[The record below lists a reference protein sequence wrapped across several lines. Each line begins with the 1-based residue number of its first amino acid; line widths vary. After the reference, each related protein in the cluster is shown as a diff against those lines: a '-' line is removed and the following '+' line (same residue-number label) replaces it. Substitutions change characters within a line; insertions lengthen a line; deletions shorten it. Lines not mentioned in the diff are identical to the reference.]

1 MDLPLPVAQ
10 QQRIQ
15 QPQRPS
21 ISYFVFLSLL
31 FYLMNSS
38 SNQGNSLGLQPRD
51 DDSFQRR
58 LDHQRAALL
67 RREARAEGIARW
79 LGDSNSSTDYLASTY
94 YPAIANGSAPTLVPS
109 SSSTDSPSDN
119 STTAPPPRPTLTEAY
134 RIPPFEP
141 RADGELAPV
150 PSLVARL
157 FADATPLD
165 PAGRPDARVYPQN
178 LTGFAKGTW
187 TPATYAWADLG
198 LNETWTTERRVEVP
212 EPDSPRANE
221 TAPEPG
227 EGAAPSSPTALGRRQ
242 AVVETPSAQYA
253 TSSNSTT
260 TVIVDVHNRTLSRG
274 TYPWLS
280 RRTSSS
286 ARRASFNLREVQTSA
301 VGPVE
306 PLPTDPSELDEAA
319 LLRLR
324 DHPEAWADWEQEGP
338 VTYLWGPLTLSVAP
352 EDGGSEDV
360 ETELDV
366 EAVHFLTTGRIYG
379 YATPRFVRAH
389 IVDAISLPLMA
400 SSPRANQTAHA
411 VGHAMLKE
419 YRRRVAK
426 DVRDLDENGPRIYD
440 DDAADSEPRHGST
453 EADNE
458 PGVVREPECV
468 FSLYGALSPLPPSY
482 DLARYAELYTALFR
496 PSGAAT
502 ARPPPSTLSAVLSS
516 ANCGLVLS
524 VPAARL
530 TSTQELWREAAH
542 FGVLFVI
549 AQAGALVL
557 LVRQLERAAAR
568 PGTLA
573 NVQPLGLIMV
583 VIVDLYVFIVTL
595 LVGVIADSRASLPF
609 LAGAFLALLSSVLFG
624 LRYIAVIREATPAPS
639 PAPAPAPAPTPA
651 PVATAEGA
659 PGGAEPRIE
668 VTERDRALP
677 EGLGALLAGWRAKH
691 TIYATLAITVL
702 VTAIILISHGWT
714 PFFLWL
720 LYSYWLPQIA
730 LNVQRGT
737 ARQSLGDEYII
748 GTTLARLMPP
758 LYFWAYEGNCM
769 MVETSSKIY
778 YLAAY
783 SIAQAALLLAQSHLS
798 RTSSSTS
805 TSWSSRFLPSGGA
818 RFFLSAGVI
827 LALDLPQTT
836 TWDYHPRTLPP
847 SLAADLEAN
856 KGDSAAAVEED
867 CPICLS
873 PVHVHPTKAERA
885 AGQADDVRR
894 QAAVT
899 PCAHVVHTECLEQWM
914 LVRAV
919 CPVCRA
925 GLPPLAT

>member
-38 SNQGNSLGLQPRD
+38 QPQGNSLGLQPRD
-51 DDSFQRR
+51 DDSSFQRR
-58 LDHQRAALL
+58 LDQQRAALL

-79 LGDSNSSTDYLASTY
+79 LGQSNSSTDYLASVY
-94 YPAIANGSAPTLVPS
+94 YPHIANGSAPTLAPPPS
-109 SSSTDSPSDN
+109 SAN
-119 STTAPPPRPTLTEAY
+119 STTSSPPPPPSLTEAY
-134 RIPPFEP
+134 RIPTFEP
-141 RADGELAPV
+141 RTDGELAPV

-157 FADATPLD
+157 FADSTPLD
-165 PAGRPDARVYPQN
+165 PAGRPDARVYPHN

-187 TPATYAWADLG
+187 APSTYTWADLG
-198 LNETWTTERRVEVP
+198 LNETWTSARRVEVP
-212 EPDSPRANE
+212 RPDSPRANE
-221 TAPEPG
+221 TALEPERGP
-227 EGAAPSSPTALGRRQ
+227 PSSPSPSPLARR
-242 AVVETPSAQYA
+242 AAQNA
-253 TSSNSTT
+253 TSANSTT
-260 TVIVDVHNRTLSRG
+260 TTIVVDVHNRTLSRG

-280 RRTSSS
+280 RRTSPSV
-286 ARRASFNLREVQTSA
+286 RRASFNLREVQTSA
-301 VGPVE
+301 VGPIE
-306 PLPTDPSELDEAA
+306 PLPADPGELDEAA

-338 VTYLWGPLTLSVAP
+338 VTYLWGPLTLSVGP
-352 EDGGSEDV
+352 EDGATEDV

-366 EAVHFLTTGRIYG
+366 EAVHFITSGRIYG

-389 IVDAISLPLMA
+389 IVDAISLPLMS

-426 DVRDLDENGPRIYD
+426 DVRDLDDNGPRIYD
-440 DDAADSEPRHGST
+440 DEADNEPHHGST
-453 EADNE
+453 ADDHE

-482 DLARYAELYTALFR
+482 DLARYAELYTSLFR
-496 PSGAAT
+496 PSGAST

-524 VPAARL
+524 VPSARL
-530 TSTQELWREAAH
+530 TSTQELWLEAAH
-542 FGVLFVI
+542 FGVLFVV

-639 PAPAPAPAPTPA
+639 PAPAPAPAPAPTPVA
-651 PVATAEGA
+651 PVEPGEG
-659 PGGAEPRIE
+659 GEPRAE
-668 VTERDRALP
+668 VTARDTS
-677 EGLGALLAGWRAKH
+677 LAV
-691 TIYATLAITVL
+691 TVF
-702 VTAIILISHGWT
+702 VTAITLIWHGWT

-737 ARQSLGDEYII
+737 ARQSLGDEYIV

-769 MVETSSKIY
+769 MVDTTPKVY

-798 RTSSSTS
+798 RISSSTS
-805 TSWSSRFLPSGGA
+805 SSWSSRYLPPGGA
-818 RFFLSAGVI
+818 RFFLPAGVI
-827 LALDLPQTT
+827 LALDLPETT

-847 SLAADLEAN
+847 SLAADLETG
-856 KGDSAAAVEED
+856 KGDSAAAAVEED

-885 AGQADDVRR
+885 AGEADDVRR

>member
-38 SNQGNSLGLQPRD
+38 KPQGNSLGLQPRD
-51 DDSFQRR
+51 DDSSFQRR

-79 LGDSNSSTDYLASTY
+79 LAQSNSTTDYLASVY
-94 YPAIANGSAPTLVPS
+94 YPDIANGSAPTLVPS
-109 SSSTDSPSDN
+109 SSSSSSSDSTN
-119 STTAPPPRPTLTEAY
+119 STTSPPPPSLTEAY

-141 RADGELAPV
+141 RTDGELAPV

-165 PAGRPDARVYPQN
+165 PAGRPDPRVYPHN
-178 LTGFAKGTW
+178 LTGFAKGPW
-187 TPATYAWADLG
+187 TAATYTWADLG
-198 LNETWTTERRVEVP
+198 LNETWTSERRVEVQQP
-212 EPDSPRANE
+212 ESSPANE
-221 TAPEPG
+221 TALEPG
-227 EGAAPSSPTALGRRQ
+227 EGAAAASSPALARRQ
-242 AVVETPSAQYA
+242 AAAEAPPSQNA
-253 TSSNSTT
+253 TSSISTT
-260 TVIVDVHNRTLSRG
+260 TIVVDVHNRTLSRG

-280 RRTSSS
+280 RRTSPS
-286 ARRASFNLREVQTSA
+286 ARHASFNLREVQTSA
-301 VGPVE
+301 VGPIE

-324 DHPEAWADWEQEGP
+324 DHPEAWADWEREGP
-338 VTYLWGPLTLSVAP
+338 VTYLWGPLTLSVGP
-352 EDGGSEDV
+352 EDGRSEDV

-366 EAVHFLTTGRIYG
+366 EAVHFLTSGRIYG

-389 IVDAISLPLMA
+389 IVDAISLPLMS

-426 DVRDLDENGPRIYD
+426 DVRDLDDNGPRIYD
-440 DDAADSEPRHGST
+440 DDADSEPRHGST
-453 EADNE
+453 EDDNE

-482 DLARYAELYTALFR
+482 DLARYAELYTSLFR
-496 PSGAAT
+496 PSGAST
-502 ARPPPSTLSAVLSS
+502 ARPPPSSLSAVLSS

-524 VPAARL
+524 VPSARL
-530 TSTQELWREAAH
+530 TSTQELWLEAAH
-542 FGVLFVI
+542 FGVLFVV

-624 LRYIAVIREATPAPS
+624 LRYIAVIREATPAP
-639 PAPAPAPAPTPA
+639 APASAPTPVA
-651 PVATAEGA
+651 PVAPVQGGTA
-659 PGGAEPRIE
+659 GGEPRVE
-668 VTERDRALP
+668 VTARDSALP

-691 TIYATLAITVL
+691 TIYASLALTIL

-737 ARQSLGDEYII
+737 ARQSLGDEYIV

-758 LYFWAYEGNCM
+758 LYFWAYDGNCM
-769 MVETSSKIY
+769 MVETTPKIY

-783 SIAQAALLLAQSHLS
+783 SIAQAALLLAQSHAS
-798 RTSSSTS
+798 RTSSPTS
-805 TSWSSRFLPSGGA
+805 SSWSSRFLPSGGA
-818 RFFLSAGVI
+818 RFFLPAGVI
-827 LALDLPQTT
+827 VALDLPQTT

-847 SLAADLEAN
+847 SLAADLETG
-856 KGDSAAAVEED
+856 KGDSAAVEED